1 MLKRSA
7 GKYSWVEQEGR
18 SCDGDLD
25 SGPIGNLFEQS
36 KQIYLILAES
46 DMDILRAYPI
56 YSDGFAAEDR
66 QQQPL
71 AQVAM

>member
-1 MLKRSA
+1 
-7 GKYSWVEQEGR
+7 
-18 SCDGDLD
+18 
-25 SGPIGNLFEQS
+25 
-36 KQIYLILAES
+36 
-46 DMDILRAYPI
+46 MDILRAYPI